1 MRNKLTRKQ
10 KLAKNL
16 IFVGICL
23 VILLFFLAYSD
34 IALILFAVGAV
45 ATVVI
50 LLRSKPFAL
59 NTIVCITGAPGSG
72 KTLTATQLAIRA
84 YRKQRF
90 LCFLNRITFGAVALF
105 SPRAGYPPHLFS
117 NIPICIAWRRGKPVF
132 AEPLKLEHILLLEPL
147 PEYSVCF
154 VDEIGSFC
162 GQWEFDNPY
171 VQTNVQ
177 LFVRFYR
184 HFIGT
189 ERAGL
194 IMTEQSS
201 DFIAKSIRD
210 RVGMFVHMVETR
222 RAWRILPV
230 LRSRY
235 VELLAVEGT
244 SSSVVTNAKSL
255 PYFAQLVPYRWMP
268 QKRKVY
274 ESRCY
279 KYLYRMKAIRDIKA
293 FTDFYTRYLMDISC
307 DESMRKNYMKHK
319 RAYLDSFL
327 YAAEEKAQP
336 KAEPEPKAPA

>member
-1 MRNKLTRKQ
+1 MKSKLTKKQ
-10 KLAKNL
+10 KFVKSL
-16 IFVGICL
+16 ISLGI
-23 VILLFFLAYSD
+23 FF
-34 IALILFAVGAV
+34 LILFLALAYRDIAFVVFLVCGI
-45 ATVVI
+45 ATIVI
-50 LLRSKPFAL
+50 LFRSKPFAL

-90 LCFLNRITFGAVALF
+90 LYFLNRITFGAVALF
-105 SPRAGYPPHLFS
+105 SPRAAHSPHLFS
-117 NIPICIAWRRGKPVF
+117 NIPVCIGWKKGKPIF
-132 AEPLKLEHILLLEPL
+132 AEPLKTEHILLLEQL

-154 VDEIGSFC
+154 IDEIGSFC

-222 RAWRILPV
+222 RAWKILPV

-235 VELLAVEGT
+235 VELLSVEGT
-244 SSSVVTNAKSL
+244 SSSVVNNAKSL

-268 QKRKVY
+268 QRRKIY

-279 KYLYRMKAIRDIKA
+279 KYLYRMKAIRDIDA
-293 FTDFYTRYLMDISC
+293 FKDFYTRYLIDISC
-307 DESMRKNYMKHK
+307 DESLRKNYMKHK
-319 RAYLDSFL
+319 RAYLDAFL
-327 YAAEEKAQP
+327 YAPEEGEDPRSESVPNTLA
-336 KAEPEPKAPA
+336 